1 MSGAVGLHTA
11 TIGSGPVP
19 VVLLHGLLGQG
30 QNLSTAARGI
40 ADLATSL
47 LVDVPNHGRSG
58 RTEHV
63 DYLELADVIAA
74 ELRARGAAER
84 PVVLVG
90 HSMGGKIAMC
100 LTLRHPDLV
109 AGLVVVDVSPVDH
122 DGAESF
128 GRIIDAMLA
137 LDLTRL
143 RSRAE
148 ADEALA
154 SAIPDPTV
162 RGFVLQNLRR
172 TDDGPGWAWLGD
184 PRLLRAELDV
194 VCGFPDMAGA
204 HWDGPVLWV
213 AGADS
218 DYVQDRHE
226 PVMRALFPRVR
237 LVRVRGAG
245 HWVHADRPQVF
256 IGLLRAFLAP
266 WSAGAGT
273 RPTRPGGVLSP
284 A

>member
-63 DYLELADVIAA
+63 DYLELADVIAG

-109 AGLVVVDVSPVDH
+109 AGLVVVDVSPVEH

-143 RSRAE
+143 HSRAE

-154 SAIPDPTV
+154 SAVPDPTV

-204 HWDGPVLWV
+204 RWDGP
-213 AGADS
+213 GG
-218 DYVQDRHE
+218 
-226 PVMRALFPRVR
+226 PRAPGCASSRAEWPPSRSARREAAPCVSR
-237 LVRVRGAG
+237 RASGHRG
-245 HWVHADRPQVF
+245 P
-256 IGLLRAFLAP
+256 P
-266 WSAGAGT
+266 GT
-273 RPTRPGGVLSP
+273 RTVRRWLWRCPSARIVG
-284 A
+284 